1 MASASRKAKARPPN
15 SPQFLPSR
23 NLASTIFIAASA
35 DGRPSKIA
43 TETHVIMAMVEAI
56 DIPDAKLCKETH
68 RQCEGR
74 CSERYDP
81 DFVRENFCSVIRGSR
96 WKG

>member
-1 MASASRKAKARPPN
+1 
-15 SPQFLPSR
+15 
-23 NLASTIFIAASA
+23 
-35 DGRPSKIA
+35 
-43 TETHVIMAMVEAI
+43 MAMVEAI

-81 DFVRENFCSVIRGSR
+81 DFVRKNFCSVIRGSR